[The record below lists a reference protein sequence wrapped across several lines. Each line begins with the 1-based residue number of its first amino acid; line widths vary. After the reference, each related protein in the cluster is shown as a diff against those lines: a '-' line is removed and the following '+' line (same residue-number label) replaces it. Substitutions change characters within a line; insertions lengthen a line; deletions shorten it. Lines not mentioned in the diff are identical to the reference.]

1 MITTFRPSG
10 CTNACRHSHRV
21 SAGFKT
27 ALFSTKPYIPY
38 IVREPSMSIS
48 AIICDAPIAHKAEGS
63 DPYAWLQERDTE
75 AVLDYLKAENSYQQ
89 AQTADQAA
97 LRETLFEEI
106 KGRILETDLSLPS
119 PWGPYLYYTRT
130 TAGDEYALHY
140 RCPRPADDSL
150 TLDESREQLLLDPNV
165 LANGGFFSLG
175 AFSISPDHQRLAYSI
190 DSTGDEIYTL
200 FVKEL
205 SDGRVSELEF
215 QDCDGSMTWA
225 NDSLTLFFG
234 ELDDTHRPHKLYRY
248 RLDGTA
254 AEEVFHEPDGRFFMH
269 CYRASSEQQLLLSVG
284 SKTTSEVWVL
294 DANQPQQDFSCIA
307 PRVEDHEYDVDHG
320 ALDGQWT
327 WFIRTNRDGINF
339 ALYTAVDTGVAPIE
353 AQWQILIPHSD
364 TVMIDGMS
372 LNAGAMTLSLR
383 EGGLPIIE
391 VHPQDLPSYRVQL
404 PDAAYSL
411 HVQNTLEFASERI
424 RLRYEALN
432 RPAQIRQLQLSNGEQ
447 QVLKQTP
454 VLGPFD
460 ADAYVSQRL
469 WATAPDGTQIPISLV
484 IKREALGKPVP
495 LYLYGYGAYGESLDP
510 WFSHARL
517 SLLDRGMAFAI
528 AHVRGGGELG
538 EAWYRAG
545 KQEHKQNT
553 FSDFIA
559 CAEHLIANGFTSAPQ
574 LAISGGSAGG
584 LLIGAVLN
592 QRPELFGAAI
602 AEVPFV
608 DVLNTMLDPDLPLTV
623 TEYDEWGNPQEPD
636 VYERLKAYAPYENVK
651 AQAYPAMLVI
661 AGYNDSRVQYWE
673 AAKWVAKLRTAKTDT
688 NPLLLKT
695 ELGAGH
701 GGMSGRYQGLRDVA
715 LEYAFL
721 FKVLGVA

>member
-1 MITTFRPSG
+1 MPPSTHIT
-10 CTNACRHSHRV
+10 A
-21 SAGFKT
+21 
-27 ALFSTKPYIPY
+27 
-38 IVREPSMSIS
+38 
-48 AIICDAPIAHKAEGS
+48 APIARSAPGQ
-63 DPYAWLQERDTE
+63 DPYAWLQERDSSE
-75 AVLDYLKAENSYQQ
+75 VLDYLKAENAWQE
-89 AQTADQAA
+89 AQLDDQKE
-97 LRETLFEEI
+97 LRETLFQEI

-130 TAGDEYALHY
+130 TAGDEYPRHY
-140 RCPRPADDSL
+140 RCPRPADDSQQI
-150 TLDESREQLLLDPNV
+150 DESAEELLLDPNV

-175 AFSISPDHQRLAYSI
+175 AFSISPDHKRLAYSL
-190 DSTGDEIYTL
+190 DTNGEEIYTL
-200 FVKEL
+200 YVKEL
-205 SDGRVSELEF
+205 SSGKVSELTFEN
-215 QDCDGSMTWA
+215 CDGSMTWA

-254 AEEVFHEPDGRFFMH
+254 AEQVFHEPDGRFFLH
-269 CYRASSEQQLLLSVG
+269 CYRSSSERQLLLALG
-284 SKTTSEVWVL
+284 SKTTSEIWAL
-294 DANQPQQDFSCIA
+294 DAEQPQQAFACLA
-307 PRVEDHEYDVDHG
+307 PRVEGHEYDVDHG
-320 ALDGQWT
+320 KLDDQWT
-327 WFIRTNRDGINF
+327 WFIRSNRDGINF
-339 ALYTAVDTGVAPIE
+339 ALFQAADNGSVPSEEQWHNLIAHDDAVMLDGV
-353 AQWQILIPHSD
+353 
-364 TVMIDGMS
+364 T
-372 LNAGAMTLSLR
+372 LNARAMTLSLR
-383 EGGLPIIE
+383 IGGLPVID
-391 VHPQDLPSYRVQL
+391 VHPQGLPSYRVEL

-411 HVQNTLEFASERI
+411 YVQNSLEFDSDKI

-432 RPAQIRQLQLSNGEQ
+432 RPAQVRQLELASGAQ
-447 QVLKQTP
+447 QVLKETP
-454 VLGPFD
+454 VLGEFN
-460 ADAYVSQRL
+460 ADDYVSQRL
-469 WATAPDGTQIPISLV
+469 WATSADGTQVPISLV
-484 IKREALGKPVP
+484 VKRDQVGQPTP
-495 LYLYGYGAYGESLDP
+495 LYLYGYGAYGSSLDP

-517 SLLDRGMAFAI
+517 SLLDRGVAFAI

-559 CAEHLIANGFTSAPQ
+559 CAEHLIAQGLTTSKQ

-592 QRPELFGAAI
+592 QRPELFQAAI

-623 TEYDEWGNPQEPD
+623 TEYDEWGNPQEPE
-636 VYERLKAYAPYENVK
+636 VYERIKAYAPYENVS

-673 AAKWVAKLRTAKTDT
+673 AAKWVAKLRATKTDD
-688 NPLLLKT
+688 NLLLLKT

-715 LEYAFL
+715 LEYVFV
-721 FKVLGVA
+721 FKALGLV

>member
-1 MITTFRPSG
+1 MPL
-10 CTNACRHSHRV
+10 
-21 SAGFKT
+21 T
-27 ALFSTKPYIPY
+27 ANDS
-38 IVREPSMSIS
+38 S
-48 AIICDAPIAHKAEGS
+48 APIAHKAEGA
-63 DPYAWLQERDTE
+63 DPYAWLQERDTD
-75 AVLDYLKAENSYQQ
+75 AVLDYLKAENSYLD
-89 AQTADQAA
+89 AQLAHQGP
-97 LRETLFEEI
+97 LRETLFQEI

-130 TAGDEYALHY
+130 TAGDEYARHY

-150 TLDESREQLLLDPNV
+150 TVDESREQLLLDPNA

-175 AFSISPDHQRLAYSI
+175 AFSISPDHQRLAYSL
-190 DSTGDEIYTL
+190 DTTGEEIYTL

-205 SDGRVSELEF
+205 ASDKVSELSF
-215 QDCDGSMTWA
+215 DNCDGSMTWA

-234 ELDDTHRPHKLYRY
+234 ELDDTHRPHKLLRY

-254 AEEVFHEPDGRFFMH
+254 AEEVFHEPDGRFFLH
-269 CYRASSEQQLLLSVG
+269 CYRSSSERQLLLSLG
-284 SKTTSEVWVL
+284 SKTTGETWAL
-294 DANQPQQDFSCIA
+294 DATQPQLPFTCLA
-307 PRVEDHEYDVDHG
+307 PRVEGHEYDVDHG
-320 ALDGQWT
+320 LLDGQWT
-327 WFIRTNRDGINF
+327 WFIRSNRDGINF
-339 ALYTAVDTGVAPIE
+339 ALYQAADNGVIPE
-353 AQWQILIPHSD
+353 QDDWQLLVPHNPE
-364 TVMIDGMS
+364 VMLDGVT
-372 LNAGAMTLSLR
+372 LNAVAMTLSLR

-391 VHPQDLPSYRVQL
+391 VHPRDLPVYRVQL

-411 HVQNTLEFASERI
+411 HVQNSLEFSSERI

-432 RPAQIRQLQLSNGEQ
+432 RPAQVRQLQLADGQQ
-447 QVLKQTP
+447 QVLKETP

-460 ADAYVSQRL
+460 PEAYVSQRL
-469 WATAPDGTQIPISLV
+469 WATAADGTQVPISLV
-484 IKREALGKPVP
+484 VKRDCLGQPTP

-517 SLLDRGMAFAI
+517 SLLDRGVAFAI

-559 CAEHLIANGFTSAPQ
+559 CAEHLIAQGLTSAQQ

-592 QRPELFGAAI
+592 QRPELFKVAI

-608 DVLNTMLDPDLPLTV
+608 DVLNTMLDPELPLTV
-623 TEYDEWGNPQEPD
+623 TEYDEWGNPEEPE
-636 VYERLKAYAPYENVK
+636 VYARIKAYAPYENVR
-651 AQAYPAMLVI
+651 AQAYPALLVI

-673 AAKWVAKLRTAKTDT
+673 AAKWVARLRATRTDG

-715 LEYAFL
+715 LEYAFIL
-721 FKVLGVA
+721 NILGLA

>member
-1 MITTFRPSG
+1 MP
-10 CTNACRHSHRV
+10 V
-21 SAGFKT
+21 SSSVLA
-27 ALFSTKPYIPY
+27 
-38 IVREPSMSIS
+38 
-48 AIICDAPIAHKAEGS
+48 APIAHKADGA
-63 DPYAWLQERDTE
+63 DPYAWLQERDS
-75 AVLDYLKAENSYQQ
+75 APVLDYLKAENSYVQ
-89 AQTADQAA
+89 AQLADQAP
-97 LRETLFEEI
+97 LREALFEEI

-130 TAGDEYALHY
+130 TAGDEYARHY

-175 AFSISPDHQRLAYSI
+175 AFSISPDHQRLAYSL
-190 DSTGDEIYTL
+190 DTSGEETYTL

-205 SDGRVSELEF
+205 SNDKLSELPF

-234 ELDDTHRPHKLYRY
+234 ELDDTHRPHKLFRY

-254 AEEVFHEPDGRFFMH
+254 AQEVFHEPDGRFFLH
-269 CYRASSEQQLLLSVG
+269 CYRSSSERQLLLSLG
-284 SKTTSEVWVL
+284 SKTTSEVWAL
-294 DANQPQQDFSCIA
+294 DASQPQQPFTCLA
-307 PRVEDHEYDVDHG
+307 PRVEGHEYEVDHG
-320 ALDGQWT
+320 QLDGQWT
-327 WFIRTNRDGINF
+327 WLIRSNRDGINF
-339 ALYTAVDTGVAPIE
+339 ALYQAADQGQAPTAGD
-353 AQWQILIPHSD
+353 WQTLIPHSD
-364 TVMIDGMS
+364 TVMLDGLS
-372 LNAGAMTLSLR
+372 LNAGGLTLSLR
-383 EGGLPIIE
+383 IGGLPVIE
-391 VHPQDLPSYRVQL
+391 VRPQGLPAYRVEL

-411 HVQNTLEFASERI
+411 YVQNSLEFASEHI

-432 RPAQIRQLQLSNGEQ
+432 RPAQIRQLHLATGEQ
-447 QVLKQTP
+447 VVLKQTP

-469 WATAPDGTQIPISLV
+469 WATAPDGTQVPISLV
-484 IKREALGKPVP
+484 VKRQCLGQPTP

-517 SLLDRGMAFAI
+517 SLLDRGVAFAI

-553 FSDFIA
+553 FNDFIA
-559 CAEHLIANGFTSAPQ
+559 CAEHLIAQGYTRPEQ
-574 LAISGGSAGG
+574 LVISGGSAGG

-592 QRPELFGAAI
+592 QRPQLFAAAI

-608 DVLNTMLDPDLPLTV
+608 DVLNTMLDPELPLTV
-623 TEYDEWGNPQEPD
+623 TEYDEWGNPQDPQ
-636 VYERLKAYAPYENVK
+636 VHARIKAYAPYENVR
-651 AQAYPAMLVI
+651 AQAYPALLVI

-673 AAKWVAKLRTAKTDT
+673 AAKWVAKLRATKTDT

-695 ELGAGH
+695 ELEAGH

-715 LEYAFL
+715 LEYAFV
-721 FKVLGVA
+721 FKVLGIA

>member
-1 MITTFRPSG
+1 MPPSTHIT
-10 CTNACRHSHRV
+10 A
-21 SAGFKT
+21 
-27 ALFSTKPYIPY
+27 
-38 IVREPSMSIS
+38 
-48 AIICDAPIAHKAEGS
+48 APIARSAPGQ
-63 DPYAWLQERDTE
+63 DPYAWLQERDSSE
-75 AVLDYLKAENSYQQ
+75 VLDYLKAENAWQE
-89 AQTADQAA
+89 AQLDDQKE
-97 LRETLFEEI
+97 LRETLFQEI

-130 TAGDEYALHY
+130 TAGDEYPRHY
-140 RCPRPADDSL
+140 RCPRPADDSQQI
-150 TLDESREQLLLDPNV
+150 DESAEELLLDPNV

-175 AFSISPDHQRLAYSI
+175 AFSISPDHKRLAYSL
-190 DSTGDEIYTL
+190 DTNGEEIYTL
-200 FVKEL
+200 YVKEL
-205 SDGRVSELEF
+205 SSGKVSELTFEN
-215 QDCDGSMTWA
+215 CDGSMTWA

-254 AEEVFHEPDGRFFMH
+254 AEQVFHEPDGRFFLH
-269 CYRASSEQQLLLSVG
+269 CYRSSSERQLLLALG
-284 SKTTSEVWVL
+284 SKTTSEIWAL
-294 DANQPQQDFSCIA
+294 DAEQPQQAFACLA
-307 PRVEDHEYDVDHG
+307 PRVEGHEYDVDHG
-320 ALDGQWT
+320 KLDDQWT
-327 WFIRTNRDGINF
+327 WFIRSNRDGINF
-339 ALYTAVDTGVAPIE
+339 ALFQAPDNGSVPSEEQWHNLIAHDDAVMLDGV
-353 AQWQILIPHSD
+353 
-364 TVMIDGMS
+364 T
-372 LNAGAMTLSLR
+372 LNARAMTLSLR
-383 EGGLPIIE
+383 IGGLPVID
-391 VHPQDLPSYRVQL
+391 VHPQGLPSYRVEL

-411 HVQNTLEFASERI
+411 YVQNSLEFDSDKI

-432 RPAQIRQLQLSNGEQ
+432 RPAQVRQLELASGAQ
-447 QVLKQTP
+447 QVLKETP
-454 VLGPFD
+454 VLGEFN
-460 ADAYVSQRL
+460 ADDYVSQRL
-469 WATAPDGTQIPISLV
+469 WATSADGTQVPISLV
-484 IKREALGKPVP
+484 VKRDQVGQPTP
-495 LYLYGYGAYGESLDP
+495 LYLYGYGAYGSSLDP

-517 SLLDRGMAFAI
+517 SLLDRGVAFAI

-559 CAEHLIANGFTSAPQ
+559 CAEHLIAQGLTTSKQ

-592 QRPELFGAAI
+592 QRPELFQAAI

-623 TEYDEWGNPQEPD
+623 TEYDEWGNPQEPE
-636 VYERLKAYAPYENVK
+636 VYERIKAYAPYENVS

-673 AAKWVAKLRTAKTDT
+673 AAKWVAKLRATKTDD
-688 NPLLLKT
+688 NLLLLKT

-715 LEYAFL
+715 LEYAFV
-721 FKVLGVA
+721 FKALGLV

>member
-1 MITTFRPSG
+1 MSLSAHVS
-10 CTNACRHSHRV
+10 NAPVARKDPGV
-21 SAGFKT
+21 
-27 ALFSTKPYIPY
+27 
-38 IVREPSMSIS
+38 
-48 AIICDAPIAHKAEGS
+48 
-63 DPYAWLQERDTE
+63 DPYAWLQERDTD
-75 AVLDYLKAENSYQQ
+75 AVLDYLKAENRFQEDQ
-89 AQTADQAA
+89 LADQAE
-97 LRETLFEEI
+97 LRETLFQEI

-130 TAGDEYALHY
+130 TAGDEYPRHY

-150 TLDESREQLLLDPNV
+150 TVDEHHEQLLLDPNA

-175 AFSISPDHQRLAYSI
+175 AFSISPDHQRLAYSL
-190 DSTGDEIYTL
+190 DTTGEEIYTL

-205 SDGRVSELEF
+205 SNDKVSELSFEN
-215 QDCDGSMTWA
+215 CDGSMTWA

-234 ELDDTHRPHKLYRY
+234 ELDDTHRPHKLWRY

-254 AEEVFHEPDGRFFMH
+254 AEEVFHEPDGRFFLH
-269 CYRASSEQQLLLSVG
+269 CYRSSSERQLILSLG

-294 DANQPQQDFSCIA
+294 DAAQPQLPFTCLA
-307 PRVEDHEYDVDHG
+307 PRVEHHEYDVDHG
-320 ALDGQWT
+320 LLDGQWT
-327 WFIRTNRDGINF
+327 WLIRTNRDGINF
-339 ALYTAVDTGVAPIE
+339 ALYQAPDTGVAPTE
-353 AQWQILIPHSD
+353 ADWRNLIPHSD
-364 TVMIDGMS
+364 TVMIDGLS

-391 VHPQDLPSYRVQL
+391 VHPQDLPAYRVQL

-411 HVQNTLEFASERI
+411 HVQNSLEFASERI

-432 RPAQIRQLQLSNGEQ
+432 RPAQIRQLDLASGEQ
-447 QVLKQTP
+447 VVLKQTP

-469 WATAPDGTQIPISLV
+469 WATAPDGTQVPISLV
-484 IKREALGKPVP
+484 VKREALGQPVP

-517 SLLDRGMAFAI
+517 SLLDRGVAFAI

-545 KQEHKQNT
+545 KQEHKHNT

-559 CAEHLIANGFTSAPQ
+559 CAEHLIGNGFTTADQ

-592 QRPELFGAAI
+592 QRPELFKVAI

-636 VYERLKAYAPYENVK
+636 VYDRIRAYAPYENIR
-651 AQAYPAMLVI
+651 AQAYPALLVI

-673 AAKWVAKLRTAKTDT
+673 AAKWVAKLRATKTDD

-715 LEYAFL
+715 LEYAF
-721 FKVLGVA
+721 VLRILGKA